1 MITLLPFYRKVPDY
15 DKEPIWVK
23 NLRSVNY
30 FQMIRYLYDTLVR
43 VSLDREKFPMKDI
56 KFLINTDKKTGFESR
71 FDPDRL
77 FQSDLR
83 NLPLIESKIV
93 AETNAVIA
101 IKGKLVLCGC
111 DHLVKRDIH
120 RLFEIDKDF
129 DIAIPIRK
137 QKKVNNAIVIVNDR
151 KPDLVRKFF
160 IKRKELYYKLSS
172 DVNTRKNWAWY
183 GDQIVYDYYLDEFR
197 GKDRRYPKHI
207 KVKKDGLT
215 FLLFE
220 YGSEYISTSDG
231 YLYNANS
238 VIIDFKGTDRKR
250 FLAKAYTRLI
260 GDFISNVEAI

>member
-30 FQMIRYLYDTLVR
+30 YEMIRYLYDTLVR
-43 VSLDREKFPMKDI
+43 VSLDGEKFAMKDI
-56 KFLINTDKKTGFESR
+56 RFLINTDKKTGFESR

-137 QKKVNNAIVIVNDR
+137 QKKVNNAIVLVNDR

-220 YGSEYISTSDG
+220 YGSEYISTSEG

-250 FLAKAYTRLI
+250 LIQKAYNRLI
-260 GDFISNVEAI
+260 GDFISNVEAL

>member
-1 MITLLPFYRKVPDY
+1 MITLLPFYRKITDY
-15 DKEPIWVK
+15 DKEPDEVK
-23 NLRSVNY
+23 NLRSVDY
-30 FQMIRYLYDTLVR
+30 FQMIRYLYDTLSR
-43 VSLDREKFPMKDI
+43 VSLDVEKFTMKDI

-77 FQSDLR
+77 FQNDLS
-83 NLPLIESKIV
+83 NLPLIESKVV

-101 IKGKLVLCGC
+101 IEGKLVLCGC
-111 DHLVKRDIH
+111 DHLVRRDIH

-160 IKRKELYYKLSS
+160 IKRKELYYKLSKENS
-172 DVNTRKNWAWY
+172 RKNWDWY

-197 GKDRRYPKHI
+197 GKDRRYPKHT

-250 FLAKAYTRLI
+250 LLAKAYTRLI

>member
-1 MITLLPFYRKVPDY
+1 MITLLPFYRKIPDY
-15 DKEPIWVK
+15 DKEPIEV
-23 NLRSVNY
+23 NDLRSVNY
-30 FQMIRYLYDTLVR
+30 FQMIRYLYDTLSR
-43 VSLDREKFPMKDI
+43 VSLDVEKFAMKDI
-56 KFLINTDKKTGFESR
+56 RFLINTDKKTGFEAR

-77 FQSDLR
+77 FQNDLS
-83 NLPLIESKIV
+83 NLPLIESKVV

-101 IKGKLVLCGC
+101 IEGKLVLCGC

-137 QKKVNNAIVIVNDR
+137 QKKVNNAIVLVNDR

-160 IKRKELYYKLSS
+160 IKREELYYKLSKE
-172 DVNTRKNWAWY
+172 NPKKNWAWY

-220 YGSEYISTSDG
+220 YGSEYISTSEG

-250 FLAKAYTRLI
+250 LIQKAYNRLI
-260 GDFISNVEAI
+260 GDFISNVEAL

>member
-30 FQMIRYLYDTLVR
+30 YEMIRYLYDTLVR

-56 KFLINTDKKTGFESR
+56 KFLINTDKKTGFEAR

-77 FQSDLR
+77 FQSDLS

-93 AETNAVIA
+93 AETNAVKA

-137 QKKVNNAIVIVNDR
+137 QKKVNNAIVLVNDR

-160 IKRKELYYKLSS
+160 IKREELYYKLSKE
-172 DVNTRKNWAWY
+172 VPVKNWDWY
-183 GDQIVYDYYLDEFR
+183 GDQLVYDYYLDEFR
-197 GKDRRYPKHI
+197 GKDRRYPKYL
-207 KVKKDGLT
+207 KFQKDGLT
-215 FLLFE
+215 FILFE
-220 YGSEYISTSDG
+220 YGSEYISTSEG

-250 FLAKAYTRLI
+250 LLAKAYTRLI